1 MQNRVSCY
9 PSRRMDRS
17 LLPGNLLLIGAE
29 CERANQRP
37 SHPYFLIYPSH
48 EYMSNAEK
56 RHETGDNE
64 GKLNDNIGD
73 RSIDGLHRESD
84 RISNIA
90 NYAIERGLCRF
101 HDSKLG

>member
-17 LLPGNLLLIGAE
+17 LLIGAE
-29 CERANQRP
+29 CERAN
-37 SHPYFLIYPSH
+37 HLIYIFLIYPSQR
-48 EYMSNAEK
+48 EYMSNAKK
-56 RHETGDNE
+56 RRETRDNE
-64 GKLNDNIGD
+64 GKLNDGIGD
-73 RSIDGLHRESD
+73 RSIDGLHRESN

-90 NYAIERGLCRF
+90 NYAIERRLCRF